1 MAIGGLYIELFIVIF
16 YIRIAVVS
24 ELYHTSIFLH
34 IRQFEKS
41 KGYKNSLNACPQLSS
56 AQNEMSPARMGRNP
70 SSDQDMST
78 CFYLKTHG
86 KKNRL
91 VTWKTMRPMRP
102 NPLMPIF
109 VASAAAKI
117 EAPNWKTTTDRFL
130 NQTTGKNNNNNTFKK
145 ALKRWRCRYVLDSP
159 ARLEQENLSAGSFLT
174 FPISMPIPGHQI
186 WH

>member
-34 IRQFEKS
+34 IRQFEES

-86 KKNRL
+86 KK
-91 VTWKTMRPMRP
+91 TGWSPGRPCDQCVR
-102 NPLMPIF
+102 I
-109 VASAAAKI
+109 
-117 EAPNWKTTTDRFL
+117 R
-130 NQTTGKNNNNNTFKK
+130 
-145 ALKRWRCRYVLDSP
+145 
-159 ARLEQENLSAGSFLT
+159 
-174 FPISMPIPGHQI
+174 
-186 WH
+186 

>member
-86 KKNRL
+86 KKQVGHLEDHATN
-91 VTWKTMRPMRP
+91 
-102 NPLMPIF
+102 
-109 VASAAAKI
+109 ASESVDA
-117 EAPNWKTTTDRFL
+117 
-130 NQTTGKNNNNNTFKK
+130 
-145 ALKRWRCRYVLDSP
+145 
-159 ARLEQENLSAGSFLT
+159 NLRGLSGC
-174 FPISMPIPGHQI
+174 
-186 WH
+186 

>member
-1 MAIGGLYIELFIVIF
+1 MPL
-16 YIRIAVVS
+16 
-24 ELYHTSIFLH
+24 
-34 IRQFEKS
+34 
-41 KGYKNSLNACPQLSS
+41 
-56 AQNEMSPARMGRNP
+56 RNCH
-70 SSDQDMST
+70 QHKMRCHQHEWEET
-78 CFYLKTHG
+78 RVQIKICQHVFTLKHME
-86 KKNRL
+86 KNRL

-117 EAPNWKTTTDRFL
+117 EAPNWRIKPL
-130 NQTTGKNNNNNTFKK
+130 GKKKTFKK

-174 FPISMPIPGHQI
+174 FPISVPIPSHQI